1 MKSLQRLWST
11 LCPAFGLFGVVA
23 LLLLDSGCANLG
35 AVRDFALEAGSLS
48 AHRGVSD
55 DLVATKRRLYAY
67 ASKEPG
73 PDSLEKSQELSKKFD
88 QTQQSLVQYMAALA
102 SLADNDLASFKKEI
116 DAAGVAAGNAKLLPG
131 TEAGLFAAAGNL
143 VAQALTDRA
152 RQRLLREVIR
162 KTDPAIQQTTAGLAA
177 LVRKQYFSSL
187 DIEQQGAEEFVTEI
201 KLEKIAGLSR
211 LTDFLMRDE
220 LQRVARQ
227 KESGEAYAKALDKI
241 GEAHARLARE
251 IGDFTAKEFVA
262 QLKDYGDELKAL
274 HNQLKN

>member
-1 MKSLQRLWST
+1 M
-11 LCPAFGLFGVVA
+11 VA
-23 LLLLDSGCANLG
+23 LLLLDSGCANLA
-35 AVRDFALEAGSLS
+35 AVRDFAQEAGSLS

-55 DLVATKRRLYAY
+55 DLVATKRRLYDY
-67 ASKEPG
+67 AGKEPG
-73 PDSLEKSQELSKKFD
+73 PENLGKSQELSRKFD
-88 QTQQSLVQYMAALA
+88 QTQQSLVRYMAALA
-102 SLADNDLASFKKEI
+102 SLADGNLASFKKEI
-116 DAAGVAAGNAKLLPG
+116 DAAGAAAGNAKLLSG
-131 TEAGLFAAAGNL
+131 AEVGLFAAAGNL

-201 KLEKIAGLSR
+201 KLEKIGGLSR

-251 IGDFTAKEFVA
+251 VGDFTAKEFVA
-262 QLKDYGDELKAL
+262 QMKDYGDELKAL